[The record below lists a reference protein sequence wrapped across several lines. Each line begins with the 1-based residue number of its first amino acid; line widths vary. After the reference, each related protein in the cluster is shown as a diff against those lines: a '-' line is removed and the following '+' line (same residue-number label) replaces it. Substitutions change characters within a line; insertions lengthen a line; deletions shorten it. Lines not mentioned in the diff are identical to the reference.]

1 LKAPERLS
9 PEQAGFLSDPAL
21 IAIMSAVEEA
31 GGEIRVNGGAIRNAL
46 LGEGITDVDLSTT
59 LTPSHVTDVLL
70 RAGIKVVPTGIDHG
84 TVTAVSGSK
93 GFEITTLREDIE
105 TDGRHAVVR
114 FGTNWVAD
122 AQRRDFTLNALYCDR
137 AGRIF
142 DPLGGYGD
150 LVARRVRFIG
160 NPAARIAEDRLR
172 ILRFFRFFAWY
183 GHGRP
188 DADGLKACVRAKDGL
203 NGLSAERVWH
213 EFRRL
218 LSAPDPVRAILWIR
232 TSGVLDIVLPES
244 RQWGADLIP
253 RLAAVERN
261 LGWRPD
267 PLLRLMAMI
276 PPREETVT
284 GLSTRL
290 KLSNAESARLL
301 AWAKATL
308 PKSETEPGELGKLL
322 YRGEPSGMVDRL
334 KLERA
339 RLEDSPGK
347 KDARDRDLLEALI
360 AHAEG
365 WRKPSFP
372 LKGQDLLA
380 GGMSPGPQM
389 GKRLAELE
397 FRWVE
402 SGFALDKAQLL
413 AISGKPE
420 S

>member
-1 LKAPERLS
+1 MKAPASLT
-9 PEQAGFLSDPAL
+9 PGQAGFLSDPAL
-21 IAIMSAVEEA
+21 IAIMSAVEAA

-46 LGEGITDVDLSTT
+46 LGEEITDVDLSTT
-59 LTPSHVTDVLL
+59 LEPAHVTDVLL

-114 FGTNWVAD
+114 FGTDWVSD
-122 AQRRDFTLNALYCDR
+122 ARRRDFTLNALYCDR
-137 AGRIF
+137 TGRIF
-142 DPLGGYGD
+142 DPLEGYPD
-150 LVARRVRFIG
+150 LVSRRIRFIG
-160 NPAARIAEDRLR
+160 DPAERIAEDRLR

-188 DADGLKACVRAKDGL
+188 DAEGLKACVRARDGL

-253 RLAAVERN
+253 RLAGVEKE

-267 PLLRLMAMI
+267 PMLRLMAMI

-290 KLSNAESARLL
+290 KLSNAEAARLL
-301 AWAKATL
+301 AWARARL
-308 PKSETEPGELGKLL
+308 PGPETSPDELEKLL
-322 YRGEPSGMVDRL
+322 YRGDPSGIIDRL
-334 KLERA
+334 MLERA
-339 RLEDSPGK
+339 RLEESPGE
-347 KDARDRDLLEALI
+347 KDRRAREEVESLI
-360 AHAEG
+360 AHARA
-365 WRKPSFP
+365 WRKPVFP

-380 GGMSPGPQM
+380 SGMAPGPQM

-397 FRWVE
+397 TRWVE
-402 SGFALDKAQLL
+402 SGFTIDKAQLL
-413 AISGKPE
+413 AMAGKTAG
-420 S
+420 